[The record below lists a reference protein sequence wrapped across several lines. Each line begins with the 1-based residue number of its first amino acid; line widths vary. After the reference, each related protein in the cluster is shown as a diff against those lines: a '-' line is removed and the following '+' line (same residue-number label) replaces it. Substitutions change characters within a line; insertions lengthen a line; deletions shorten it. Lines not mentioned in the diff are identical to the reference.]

1 MTVRVARD
9 GIDEGYTLHW
19 HGETF
24 FPLCQTPPIDPG
36 ILQVTT
42 RIIFIYLSALTR
54 PSNYKVSILLGN
66 NAIVNKA
73 ICQMFLAAVH
83 KNF

>member
-36 ILQVTT
+36 ILRIQVLKLFTE
-42 RIIFIYLSALTR
+42 
-54 PSNYKVSILLGN
+54 
-66 NAIVNKA
+66 
-73 ICQMFLAAVH
+73 
-83 KNF
+83 